1 MSDGIN
7 SEAALPSAPATE
19 GGDSEDQLGLSG
31 ENILTLL
38 QRSAG
43 LAEGNSRYAV
53 EIAQNLSHQLG
64 VAKARLAEL
73 GPRVAELEAAVQ
85 FYRDKSERAEEWL
98 SKISSEIQ
106 ERVIGKP
113 H

>member
-7 SEAALPSAPATE
+7 SEAALPSAPAAE
-19 GGDSEDQLGLSG
+19 GGNSEDQLGLSG

-53 EIAQNLSHQLG
+53 EIAKNLSHQLG
-64 VAKARLAEL
+64 VAKARLAEW
-73 GPRVAELEAAVQ
+73 PWKSNSAASEL
-85 FYRDKSERAEEWL
+85 
-98 SKISSEIQ
+98 
-106 ERVIGKP
+106 
-113 H
+113 